1 MTGEIMNFQF
11 TDKDFSMIADV
22 LGAEL
27 ESKANY
33 AKLVLKNPESGR
45 QIILEIYEEV
55 EYLGRKSNLLVVH
68 TGTSH
73 MQMHNCAGFIPSEML
88 GEVAFISEN
97 GGSISGVI
105 VEKGASISI
114 YTNVDRKILTADF
127 SQMRPEIM
135 MAGLS
140 LGLAEHILPE

>member
-11 TDKDFSMIADV
+11 TDKDFFDDCRRFW
-22 LGAEL
+22 EL
-27 ESKANY
+27 NLKARQIMPN
-33 AKLVLKNPESGR
+33 LFLKNPESGR

-88 GEVAFISEN
+88 GEVAFISEKRRQYIRRYCRKRGQYFDLHQCRQEN
-97 GGSISGVI
+97 S
-105 VEKGASISI
+105 
-114 YTNVDRKILTADF
+114 DR
-127 SQMRPEIM
+127 
-135 MAGLS
+135 
-140 LGLAEHILPE
+140 